1 MRIFRPLDALLSR
14 TQQGVLAATVLQP
27 EKEWYLSDLARH
39 LKVRPSSI
47 QRDLA
52 ALTKA
57 GILTRRRDGNRVYFQ
72 PDPLCPFLAEVRGLL
87 TKTVGIADVLRD
99 ALLPVRQSVRFAA
112 IFGSVAKG
120 TEDPG
125 SDIDL
130 LIVGDVRLSDIA
142 PLLAPAEEALG
153 RTVSVV
159 VYSPEEFAEKRDTH
173 FLGTV
178 LGSALLPLLGH
189 ADFLEG
195 QEA

>member
-1 MRIFRPLDALLSR
+1 MFRPLDALLTR
-14 TQQGVLAATVLQP
+14 TQQGVLAATVLKP
-27 EKEWYLSDLARH
+27 EKGWYLSDLARH
-39 LKVRPSSI
+39 LNVRPSSI

-57 GILTRRRDGNRVYFQ
+57 GILARRKDGNRVYFQ
-72 PDPLCPFLAEVRGLL
+72 PDPLCPFLADVRGLL

-99 ALLPVRQSVRFAA
+99 ALTPVRDKVRFAA

-120 TEDPG
+120 AEDAR

-130 LIVGDVRLSDIA
+130 LIVGDAALSDIA

-153 RTVSVV
+153 RTVSAV
-159 VYSPEEFAEKRDTH
+159 VYSPEEFAEKRDAH
-173 FLGTV
+173 FLSTV
-178 LGSALLPLLGH
+178 LGSALIPLMGH

-195 QEA
+195 REA